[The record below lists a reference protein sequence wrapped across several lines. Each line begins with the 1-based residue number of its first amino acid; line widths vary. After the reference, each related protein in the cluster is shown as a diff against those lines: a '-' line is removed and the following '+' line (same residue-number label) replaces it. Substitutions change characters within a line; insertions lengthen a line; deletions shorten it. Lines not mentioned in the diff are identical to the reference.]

1 LKIEPSIVVAIIAG
15 SVTAVGWLVSHI
27 LTDLSE
33 RKKRQTGALLK
44 YVERQLE
51 ELYGPLAFLLYEG
64 RRTFQD
70 LLETFG
76 RDHVFMRDNYI
87 SEEDLKIWLFW
98 AEHSFL
104 PKNEKIKELLV
115 SKTHLIEG
123 SSFPR
128 SYVTFLDHHYSWSIQ
143 HQRWKEEGVAYSW
156 HSKINW
162 PVEFEQEVIQTFE
175 MLKAKHSVLLGRLT
189 RIK

>member
-1 LKIEPSIVVAIIAG
+1 MEPSLIVAIIAS
-15 SVTAVGWLVSHI
+15 SVTAIGWLVNHV
-27 LTDLSE
+27 LTDRRDQE
-33 RKKRQTGALLK
+33 KRQTEALLK

-70 LLETFG
+70 LLDTLG
-76 RDHVFMRDNYI
+76 RNYVFSNNQPL
-87 SEEDLKIWLFW
+87 SEKDLKIWLFW
-98 AEHSFL
+98 AENSFL
-104 PKNEKIKELLV
+104 PNNEQIKEILV

-123 SSFPR
+123 SCFPE
-128 SYVTFLDHHYSWSIQ
+128 SYIAFLDHHNSWFIQ
-143 HQRWKEEGVAYSW
+143 HQRWKEEGVEYSW

-162 PVEFEQEVIQTFE
+162 PVEFERDCIQTFE
-175 MLKAKHSVLLGRLT
+175 MLKAKHSLLVGKLT

>member
-1 LKIEPSIVVAIIAG
+1 MEPPVVVAIIAG
-15 SVTAVGWLVSHI
+15 SVTAIGWLVNHI
-27 LTDLSE
+27 LTDRRE
-33 RKKRQTGALLK
+33 QEKRQTEALSG
-44 YVERQLE
+44 YVEKQLE

-70 LLETFG
+70 LLDTLG
-76 RDHVFMRDNYI
+76 RRYVFMNEKPL
-87 SEEDLKIWLFW
+87 SEKDLKIWLFW

-104 PKNEKIKELLV
+104 PKNEEIKKLLV

-123 SSFPR
+123 ARFPE
-128 SYVTFLDHHYSWSIQ
+128 SYVAFLDHHNSWFIQ
-143 HQRWKEEGVAYSW
+143 HQRWKEEGIQYSW

-162 PVEFEQEVIQTFE
+162 PVEFEQDGIKTFE
-175 MLKAKHSVLLGRLT
+175 ALKAKHSTLLGKLT